1 MTDMDDEAEILRTDL
16 RGRVQYTKERRQALL
31 NEYDRSGLSGPKFA
45 AVSGIKYQTL
55 AGWLIRRRR
64 AGALAAPN
72 QVAQPKVSPTGP
84 VQWLEAVVERSGPS
98 VAPAAAPS
106 VVVRLP
112 SGATL
117 ECSSEKQATI
127 AAALLRAWE
136 KASC

>member
-1 MTDMDDEAEILRTDL
+1 MDSESEILRTDL
-16 RGRVQYTKERRQALL
+16 RGRIQYTKERREGLL

-64 AGALAAPN
+64 AGASAAPN
-72 QVAQPKVSPTGP
+72 ELVQPKVSATGP
-84 VQWLEAVVERSGPS
+84 VQWLEAVIERPRPS
-98 VAPAAAPS
+98 VASAAAPS

-127 AAALLRAWE
+127 AAVLLRAWE